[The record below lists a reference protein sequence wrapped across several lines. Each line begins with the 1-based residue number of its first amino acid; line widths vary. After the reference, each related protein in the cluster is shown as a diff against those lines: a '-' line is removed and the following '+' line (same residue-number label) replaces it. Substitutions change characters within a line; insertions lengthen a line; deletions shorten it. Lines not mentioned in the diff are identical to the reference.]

1 MTLVMLA
8 FFPIFFGPLAI
19 ASKFMAK
26 IVPEEQNAY
35 INAGSTAEEVIH
47 GIRTVVAFNGQE
59 KEIRRYIAR
68 SLGIRRHQ
76 ECCDFLGCQIM
87 LSLRTENADFV
98 TVRNRSAVHSIV
110 VSTSFCSACG

>member
-19 ASKFMAK
+19 ASKVLLRDNLWLLLYCCYFQFMAK
-26 IVPEEQNAY
+26 IAPEEQNAY

-59 KEIRRYIAR
+59 KEIRR
-68 SLGIRRHQ
+68 
-76 ECCDFLGCQIM
+76 
-87 LSLRTENADFV
+87 
-98 TVRNRSAVHSIV
+98 
-110 VSTSFCSACG
+110 